1 MVKMQ
6 NFVILIQIAS
16 LLCKNMIFTKIL
28 QKMLKQDLTLQI
40 LKQPDHYLKE
50 KIKVIELMKD
60 ELGGQI
66 MKEFVRLRLKT
77 YSYLK
82 DNNDEDKKAKGTE
95 KCVIKRKLKFQD
107 FKNCFEAA
115 QIEKK
120 INYLRKNKLMQIV
133 LKRIKKNS

>member
-1 MVKMQ
+1 
-6 NFVILIQIAS
+6 
-16 LLCKNMIFTKIL
+16 
-28 QKMLKQDLTLQI
+28 
-40 LKQPDHYLKE
+40 
-50 KIKVIELMKD
+50 MKD

-82 DNNDEDKKAKGTE
+82 DNNDEDKKARGTE